1 MYCNQLQNNCGIF
14 QVTREMVTSKDC
26 TEDEQYIEEKDY
38 DYETPKPVMVKPK
51 RVKHRL
57 PGIRLLRQIHA
68 AQNSIRQSPEEDLS
82 SLENLSI

>member
-1 MYCNQLQNNCGIF
+1 
-14 QVTREMVTSKDC
+14 MVTSKDC
-26 TEDEQYIEEKDY
+26 NEDKQYIEEKDY
-38 DYETPKPVMVKPK
+38 DYDDTPKPVMVKPK

-68 AQNSIRQSPEEDLS
+68 AQNSIRQSPDEDLS

>member
-14 QVTREMVTSKDC
+14 QVTREMVTSN
-26 TEDEQYIEEKDY
+26 EDEQYIEEKDY
-38 DYETPKPVMVKPK
+38 DYDTPKPVMVKPK

-68 AQNSIRQSPEEDLS
+68 AQNSIRQSPEDLP